1 MAITDR
7 VPVTASELL
16 VDQWLERIEHARKC
30 EDREAFDAVA
40 EVCYSFYKKSA
51 KFMWEDSFRKKF
63 IGSISTPRFETTINA
78 AFEFVAIFGPY
89 LFWDYPNR
97 QAKAYEPLTIDPEM
111 FGADDEQGAM
121 WLAGIQQKQEFQHRR
136 ARQTAALLERY
147 LNYSQREQNLQQHAM
162 SAVYDAL
169 VKGRGVLVPRA
180 YRFPGSD
187 RTLTGLFR
195 ESVDDLFIDP
205 DCCDPLLEGATWVA
219 IRHQSPAYE
228 LEDRFNLER
237 GTLAEA
243 GNLESYESV
252 VMNNRPIDKI
262 HRAYGRTNDIVIWY
276 EIWSKCG
283 VAGRSKSSDV
293 ELVKELDRV
302 VGDYAYICVAPGVP
316 WPLNA
321 PPAAF
326 HDEIT
331 DNEVSE
337 MLGWPFPCYMDGK
350 WPLALLDFYQ
360 DSESCWPL
368 APLSAGLGHL
378 ICINVLM
385 AAYVENAYENRK
397 TIIAVLEEYG
407 KEVETKLKGK
417 DNPAVVRIKT
427 DLTQEITKVVQY
439 LNRPNQN
446 TDILDAINME
456 LRLFQKATGLVDFM
470 YAAEETQDRSAR
482 TTAAKEEKT
491 AIRPE
496 KMSRDVAQWQTQGAC
511 LEAMLASLEVQ
522 GHDVEPQIPAEL
534 WDMLIASQDT
544 EAVMREMTFMVEATD
559 IRRPNRERDLQNL
572 QTLSQQAI
580 PAFMEYAGQSGNWEP
595 LNNFHKSLFK
605 AMEVPFEGMRM
616 EPFEPQP
623 DPEMQ
628 QKAQLEQQ
636 KADIARQK
644 IEGDLAKVQAD
655 VEAKQISAQLDAQSK
670 QADIESKLMQ
680 ADMKARESQQRLLF
694 DAASHTQE
702 LEQQQQQHAL
712 DMRQQ
717 QATAVQ
723 GLLLSRVQGDEKI
736 RSQKAMTKAKVA
748 AARKPSANGKT

>member
-30 EDREAFDAVA
+30 PDREAFDAVA

-89 LFWDYPNR
+89 LFWDYPHR
-97 QAKAYEPLTIDPEM
+97 QAKAYEPLQIDPEL
-111 FGADDEQGAM
+111 FGADDEEGAM
-121 WLAGIQQKQEFQHRR
+121 WIAGIQQRQEFQHRR
-136 ARQTAALLERY
+136 AQQTAALMERY

-169 VKGRGVLVPRA
+169 IKGRGVLVPRS
-180 YRFPGSD
+180 YKFPGSP

-205 DCCDPLLEGATWVA
+205 DCCDPLLESATWVA

-262 HRAYGRTNDIVIWY
+262 HRAFGRTNDIVIWY

-283 VAGRSKSSDV
+283 VAGRSKSADV

-316 WPLNA
+316 WLLNA

-326 HDEIT
+326 HEEIT

-337 MLGWPFPCYMDGK
+337 MLGWAFPCYMDGK

-360 DSESCWPL
+360 DTESCWPL

-407 KEVETKLKGK
+407 KEVEAKLKGK

-511 LEAMLASLEVQ
+511 LEAMLAALEVQ
-522 GHDVEPQIPAEL
+522 GQDVEPQIPGEL
-534 WDMLIASQDT
+534 WDALIASQDP
-544 EAVMREMTFMVEATD
+544 ERVMREMQFVVEATD

-572 QTLSQQAI
+572 QTLAQQAVA
-580 PAFMEYAGQSGNWEP
+580 AFMEYAGQSGNWEP
-595 LNNFHKSLFK
+595 LNNFFSATFK
-605 AMEVPFEGMRM
+605 AMEVPFAGMRM
-616 EPFEPQP
+616 EPFQPQP
-623 DPEMQ
+623 DPEME
-628 QKAQLEQQ
+628 QKAALEQQ
-636 KADIARQK
+636 KAQIAEQK
-644 IEGDLAKVQAD
+644 LQGDLAKVD
-655 VEAKQISAQLDAQSK
+655 
-670 QADIESKLMQ
+670 ADIEAKRVDVESKVML
-680 ADMKARESQQRLLF
+680 AELKARESQQKLLF
-694 DAASHTQE
+694 DAVSHQQE
-702 LEQQQQQHAL
+702 MQQDQQRHAL
-712 DMRQQ
+712 DMRTQA
-717 QATAVQ
+717 ATAAQ
-723 GLLLSRVQGDEKI
+723 GLMVSRAQGAEKI
-736 RSQKAMTKAKVA
+736 RSQKAMSKAKVAA
-748 AARKPSANGKT
+748 AARKPSANGKK